1 MFLPTR
7 SASAEDLCQYFTT
20 NIKKALDS
28 NGADN
33 IKKITVRVDEG
44 IGQGAGCEYEY

>member
-7 SASAEDLCQYFTT
+7 SASAEDMCQYFAA
-20 NIKKALDS
+20 NIKTALES
-28 NGADN
+28 SGADN